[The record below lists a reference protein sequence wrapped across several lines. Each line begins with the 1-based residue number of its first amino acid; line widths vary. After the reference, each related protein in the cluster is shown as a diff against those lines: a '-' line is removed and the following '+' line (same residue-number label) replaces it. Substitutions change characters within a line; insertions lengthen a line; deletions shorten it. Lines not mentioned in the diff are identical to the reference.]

1 MKLQRLH
8 IKGFRNI
15 YDLDLDLSTQ
25 NGLSVLIG
33 NNGSGKS
40 NILEAVV
47 AIFASLY
54 SKSKRFTPAFDYDIE
69 YLLEDHKVEI
79 TDSGRHSYVDGNE
92 IKSSQLKAYLPK
104 NIIASYSGET
114 SRLEDKFF
122 TPFRKSYVIKR
133 LSANPATQRMWFINK
148 DMWSISLLSLFL
160 HPFDEFK
167 DIKNFC
173 HDILG
178 IQSIEKI
185 KFRLAPWRLTHNN
198 EAKQLLDAIMPEYA
212 IEKELTFA
220 EFKTAIDAIG
230 FPPKEVFQAL
240 YIGTYA
246 NAFQN
251 IDIIIKDHNRNK
263 FGANLFSEGEKKLL
277 SIFTMLEVLSDEKS
291 LMLYDE
297 PDSHIH
303 ISRKGEINKLVKKY
317 SNRQHII
324 TTHSPT
330 LAKTFFDPLEHLNY
344 LAKDDTGSVVRIEK
358 DKCALIAELTD
369 NIWNV
374 SDQNTFL
381 ASSKPITLLVE
392 GKTDKIH
399 IEEAFRRLRG
409 GYHELDFDVFSM
421 NSSEHIREVLIG
433 LSCSEIQW
441 NKKFIGIFD
450 NDQAGQRDIGNG
462 FEKENGKEQIKHV
475 KYKDGIASN
484 NFYAFLLPVASGYDK
499 KDGFTIENCYS
510 PDKYEQAVVQAVS
523 DKQGHFAGLSI
534 DKIANDI
541 KNKSKT
547 ILADHCKTFDN
558 NDFDG
563 FTPIF
568 DIIEEI
574 RQL

>member
-1 MKLQRLH
+1 MKLQKLH

-15 YDLDLDLSTQ
+15 DDLYLDLSKQ
-25 NGLSVLIG
+25 KGLSVLIG

-40 NILEAVV
+40 NILEAIV

-54 SKSKRFTPAFDYDIE
+54 SKSQKFNPSFDYEVE
-69 YLLEDHKVEI
+69 YVLEDHKVEI
-79 TDSGRHSYVDGNE
+79 KDSGRHWYVDDNE
-92 IKSSQLKAYLPK
+92 VKTSQLKSYLPK
-104 NIIASYSGET
+104 NIIATYSGET
-114 SRLEDKFF
+114 TRLEDKFF
-122 TPFRKSYVIKR
+122 TPFRKEYVKKR
-133 LSANPATQRMWFINK
+133 IAANPAINRMWFINK
-148 DMWSISLLSLFL
+148 DMWYISLLSLFL
-160 HPFDEFK
+160 HPFDDFK
-167 DIKNFC
+167 DIKDFC
-173 HDILG
+173 GNLLG
-178 IQSIEKI
+178 IQDIDRI
-185 KFRLAPWRLTHNN
+185 KFNLAPWRLTHNN
-198 EAKQLLDAIMPEYA
+198 EAKQLLDAIIPEYA
-212 IEKELTFA
+212 IEKELTFI
-220 EFKTAIDAIG
+220 EFKAAIDAIG
-230 FPPKEVFQAL
+230 FSPKEVFQAL

-246 NAFQN
+246 NAFPN
-251 IDIIIKDHNRNK
+251 IDITVRNNTGSV
-263 FGANLFSEGEKKLL
+263 FSANLLSEGEKKLL
-277 SIFTMLEVLSDEKS
+277 SIFTMLEVLGDEQS

-330 LAKTFFDPLEHLNY
+330 LAKTFLDPQEHLNY
-344 LAKDDTGSVVRIEK
+344 LTKDGIGNVARIKK
-358 DKCALIAELTD
+358 DKCTLIAELTD
-369 NIWNV
+369 NIWNI
-374 SDQNTFL
+374 SDQNIFL

-399 IEEAFRRLRG
+399 IEEAFKRLEKN
-409 GYHELDFDVFSM
+409 YPNLDFDVFSM

-433 LSCSEIQW
+433 LSCSEIKW
-441 NKKFIGIFD
+441 EKKFIGIFD
-450 NDQAGQRDIGNG
+450 NDQAGQKDINSG
-462 FEKENGKEQIKHV
+462 FEKENDNEQIKHV

-484 NFYAFLLPVASGYDK
+484 NFYAFLLPIANGYDK

-510 PDKYEQAVVQAVS
+510 PDKYEQAIVQAVS

-547 ILADHCKTFDN
+547 ILADRSKDFSN

-563 FTPIF
+563 FKPIF
-568 DIIEEI
+568 DMVEAI